1 PYPRCPMPQ
10 SKFLI
15 VSNARAGST
24 WVETMLGV
32 LPDVAVDYEFK
43 WRPKYTPA
51 PVHVVIPDATFRCGD
66 ALARIAPD
74 YPVVGS
80 KLVLDPR
87 EHTPEEYAELRG
99 TIGPDVRVVHLSRSL
114 TEVYYSW
121 SRGVYHVLDKDRCEH
136 WTHGRPPCEMLG
148 AIDSNCGAMTSYPN
162 AGGQRVNPDDCER
175 DVKVLLAHEQW
186 MAEFARTHPNFVR
199 VDYAE
204 VPELF
209 PAVARF
215 VGSRATVEQ
224 IADAVSR
231 PPTLKILAPRFE
243 DYFTNAD
250 ELLAICQK
258 YEARRVERNAARA
271 A

>member
-1 PYPRCPMPQ
+1 MPQ

-24 WVETMLGV
+24 WLETMLGV

-43 WRPKYTPA
+43 WRPQYTPA
-51 PVHVVIPDATFRCGD
+51 SVHMVIPDGNFSCAE

-99 TIGPDVRVVHLSRSL
+99 TIDPEVRIVHLSRSL

-121 SRGVYHVLDKDRCEH
+121 SRGVYHVLDKDRRDQWAH
-136 WTHGRPPCEMLG
+136 DRPPSEMLKG
-148 AIDSNCGAMTSYPN
+148 IDSYCGAMPSYPN
-162 AGGQRVNPDDCER
+162 AEGGRVNPADCER

-186 MAEFARTHPNFVR
+186 MADIGRTHPNYVR
-199 VDYAE
+199 VDYAD
-204 VPELF
+204 VDAAF
-209 PAVARF
+209 PALVKF
-215 VGSRATVEQ
+215 VGSAATAEQ
-224 IADAVSR
+224 IADAVRR
-231 PPTLKILAPRFE
+231 PPTLKIKAPRFE
-243 DYFTNAD
+243 EYFTNAD
-250 ELLAICQK
+250 ELLAICRG
-258 YEARRVERNAARA
+258 YEARRAA
-271 A
+271 